1 MKIIIAAGGTGGHLF
16 PGIALAEEFKTK
28 NGSNQVLFI
37 GTKRKMEKRILIP
50 QGFVFNAIE
59 VTSLKGKNLFALL
72 KSMVTIPRSI
82 LKSILIIK
90 DFNPDL
96 IIGLGGYVSG
106 PVVLAATLMGFKTA
120 IHEQNTLPGLTNRI
134 LGKIAHLVF
143 VSFEQSLSY
152 FPKGKTILTGN
163 PIRKGCSEASS
174 ADHSRSTF
182 TLLILGGS
190 LGSHQI
196 NCAMIDAL
204 EDLLPIR
211 DKIKIIHQTGEK
223 DYNPVKE
230 AYQNKGF
237 SADVSTFID
246 RIVDAY
252 QQASLVVS
260 RAGATTLAEMM
271 AQRRASILIPY
282 PLAANQH
289 QHLNARALVN
299 QKAAIMMDPEHT
311 TGKRLAELILNLYH
325 HPAYLSEM
333 ENNAGRL
340 GRPRAAQ
347 DIVDHCYR
355 LIAQV

>member
-1 MKIIIAAGGTGGHLF
+1 MRIIIAAGGTGGHLF

-50 QGFVFNAIE
+50 KGFVFNAIE
-59 VTSLKGKNLFALL
+59 VASLKGKNLFALL
-72 KSMVTIPRSI
+72 KSLVTIPGSI

-204 EDLLPIR
+204 EDVHHRRTQPDDVKLGHSLIIYENLRQDIHPPVDQSEVGRTIVCQIGTTHGFRHVCWAGYERDIISEHPLLL
-211 DKIKIIHQTGEK
+211 EK
-223 DYNPVKE
+223 SHP
-230 AYQNKGF
+230 
-237 SADVSTFID
+237 
-246 RIVDAY
+246 
-252 QQASLVVS
+252 QQAHPINFTALGQVLPAVFF
-260 RAGATTLAEMM
+260 
-271 AQRRASILIPY
+271 RRHGWLCIPRKG
-282 PLAANQH
+282 L
-289 QHLNARALVN
+289 
-299 QKAAIMMDPEHT
+299 
-311 TGKRLAELILNLYH
+311 
-325 HPAYLSEM
+325 
-333 ENNAGRL
+333 
-340 GRPRAAQ
+340 
-347 DIVDHCYR
+347 
-355 LIAQV
+355 

>member
-28 NGSNQVLFI
+28 NESNQVLFI

-50 QGFVFNAIE
+50 QGFVFNAIDAA
-59 VTSLKGKNLFALL
+59 SLKGKNLFDLL
-72 KSMVTIPRSI
+72 KSLVSIPKSI

-96 IIGLGGYVSG
+96 VIGLGGYVSG

-163 PIRKGCSEASS
+163 PIRKECSEASS
-174 ADHSRSTF
+174 STLLRTPF
-182 TLLILGGS
+182 TLMVLGGS

-211 DKIKIIHQTGEK
+211 EKIKIIHQTGEK
-223 DYNPVKE
+223 DFNLVKE

-237 SADVSTFID
+237 SADVSIFID

-289 QHLNARALVN
+289 QHLNAMAVVS
-299 QKAAIMMDPEHT
+299 QKAALMMDPEKM
-311 TGKRLAELILNLYH
+311 TGKRLAELILDLYKQ
-325 HPAYLSEM
+325 PEYLSEM

-340 GRPRAAQ
+340 GRPKAGQ
-347 DIVDHCYR
+347 DIVDQCYK

>member
-37 GTKRKMEKRILIP
+37 GTKRKMEKQILIP
-50 QGFVFNAIE
+50 QGFVFNAIDAA
-59 VTSLKGKNLFALL
+59 SLKGKNLFDLL
-72 KSMVTIPRSI
+72 KSLVSIPKSI

-96 IIGLGGYVSG
+96 VIGLGGYVSG

-134 LGKIAHLVF
+134 LGKIAHLIF

-163 PIRKGCSEASS
+163 PIRKECSEASS
-174 ADHSRSTF
+174 STLLRTPF
-182 TLLILGGS
+182 TLMVLGGS

-211 DKIKIIHQTGEK
+211 ETIKIIHQTGEK
-223 DYNPVKE
+223 DFNLVKE

-237 SADVSTFID
+237 SADVSIFID

-289 QHLNARALVN
+289 QHLNAMAVVS
-299 QKAAIMMDPEHT
+299 QKAALMMDPEKM
-311 TGKRLAELILNLYH
+311 TGKRLAELILDLYKR
-325 HPAYLSEM
+325 PEYLAEM

-340 GRPRAAQ
+340 GRPKAGQ
-347 DIVDHCYR
+347 DIVEHCYK